1 MREKLRIFSLVM
13 LLIIVA
19 LIFMIAAKVR
29 FDLYYGG
36 F

>member
-13 LLIIVA
+13 LLIIFIMI
-19 LIFMIAAKVR
+19 LMIAAKVR